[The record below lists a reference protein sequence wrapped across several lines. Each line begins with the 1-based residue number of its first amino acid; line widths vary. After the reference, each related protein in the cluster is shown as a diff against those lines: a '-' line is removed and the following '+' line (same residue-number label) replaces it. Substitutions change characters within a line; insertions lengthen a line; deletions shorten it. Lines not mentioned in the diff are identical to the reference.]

1 MTIRPTDA
9 RIFQHAYII
18 DLEDPPS
25 ATDVPSTVDAGSTTI
40 QTLKR
45 IFPHAHVIENPP
57 PATDALYTVEVGSTA
72 IRTLKKLQSGMD
84 LNALC
89 PYLRELDEQYNSWCR
104 AKMEGDELRIKAHRF
119 FWFRYWVHFFLSSLP
134 S

>member
-1 MTIRPTDA
+1 MALRPTDA
-9 RIFQHAYII
+9 RIFQHAAII
-18 DLEDPPS
+18 DLG
-25 ATDVPSTVDAGSTTI
+25 DVPSTVDAGNTTI

-45 IFPHAHVIENPP
+45 IFPHAHVIGPEDPP
-57 PATDALYTVEVGSTA
+57 LATDALYTVEVGSTA
-72 IRTLKKLQSGMD
+72 IGTLKKLQSGVD
-84 LNALC
+84 LNMLC

-119 FWFRYWVHFFLSSLP
+119 FWFQYWVRFFLSSLP